1 MKTKNKTNME
11 KITKKMS
18 FREALKKDP
27 ELAEVFMN
35 KGMHCIGCPM
45 AAEESIEDGA
55 FAHGINPDELVNELN
70 KKNNKRKIKRG
81 VK

>member
-1 MKTKNKTNME
+1 MKTKTENK

-18 FREALKKDP
+18 FQEALKKDP
-27 ELAEVFMN
+27 KLAEVFMN

-55 FAHGINPDELVNELN
+55 IAHGINPDELVNELN
-70 KKNNKRKIKRG
+70 KKNNKRKIKG
-81 VK
+81 EVK